1 MVRCLGVPAAAAAA
15 TATATA
21 NNMMQEG
28 PVRDKSDDETEKE
41 ERPLYFAK
49 IVVVGDCGVGKTSL
63 MRAFFDADFSQ
74 SYMATVGVDFRIAT
88 IPMDDIDVKVHV
100 WDTAGQERYRSL
112 TAAYFRG
119 ATGIAICYD
128 ASLAS
133 YGSGEEHEQHLFT
146 RKSKVFRG
154 VERWKELVDHSVDE
168 KAEVLL
174 VGTKLDMCF
183 AYEGLEEDAIG
194 ESFSEE
200 LGIPHVLT
208 SSRDNINV
216 KEPFLHII
224 RSLREKGL
232 LRPSNKS
239 GERAAAAAAAAGQG
253 LACPDGHVTL
263 DMSPPPGGNG
273 QAQLL
278 GRQGAK
284 RPGLSCA
291 CKAC

>member
-1 MVRCLGVPAAAAAA
+1 MK
-15 TATATA
+15 
-21 NNMMQEG
+21 EG
-28 PVRDKSDDETEKE
+28 SVDNDEVQKD

-88 IPMDDIDVKVHV
+88 IPLDDIDVKVHV

-119 ATGIAICYD
+119 AMGIAICYD

-133 YGSGEEHEQHLFT
+133 CGSGEECGDQLFAT

-154 VERWKELVDHSVDE
+154 VEKWKELVDHSVDKSRGIARRH
-168 KAEVLL
+168 KAGHVLC
-174 VGTKLDMCF
+174 VRRARRGCNRRVVF
-183 AYEGLEEDAIG
+183 Q
-194 ESFSEE
+194 E
-200 LGIPHVLT
+200 LGVPHVLT

-224 RSLREKGL
+224 RSLREGTL
-232 LRPSNKS
+232 EAIQQERRASSGGGSSRP
-239 GERAAAAAAAAGQG
+239 R
-253 LACPDGHVTL
+253 DIRHVQ
-263 DMSPPPGGNG
+263 PPPLAV
-273 QAQLL
+273 AQ
-278 GRQGAK
+278 
-284 RPGLSCA
+284 RPNTTARGTG
-291 CKAC
+291 CKTARP